1 MKFVQWQKDS
11 HGLFDYEM
19 QHITNQQ
26 HKVFTDKK
34 VLKKGFE
41 IIFVDPDIDIRGKYS
56 NEY

>member
-1 MKFVQWQKDS
+1 
-11 HGLFDYEM
+11 M
-19 QHITNQQ
+19 QHIINQQ